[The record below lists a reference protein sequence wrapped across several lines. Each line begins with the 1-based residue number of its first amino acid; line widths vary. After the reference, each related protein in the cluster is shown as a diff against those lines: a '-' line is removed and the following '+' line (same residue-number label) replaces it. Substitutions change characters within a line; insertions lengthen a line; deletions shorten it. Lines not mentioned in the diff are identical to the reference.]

1 MKKFLFATHGTLAA
15 GAKSTLE
22 LLIGNVADI
31 TCLTAYVN
39 PDDNV
44 DEQLK
49 AYFSEVSDED
59 QVIVCTDLM
68 GGSVNQKIVPY
79 AQKKNV
85 FLIAGFN
92 LPLLLAGICIKLLFF
107 AGKGLAAEYARGI
120 AAGIRGAR
128 GLRRVSFC
136 KAHFG
141 NYVKIQFDLWI
152 NIFRVVFLK

>member
-22 LLIGNVADI
+22 LLVGNVADI

-49 AYFSEVSDED
+49 AYFSEISDED

-68 GGSVNQKIVPY
+68 GGSSVRTE
-79 AQKKNV
+79 KK
-85 FLIAGFN
+85 
-92 LPLLLAGICIKLLFF
+92 CISDSRIQS
-107 AGKGLAAEYARGI
+107 AAASGTGNERG
-120 AAGIRGAR
+120 
-128 GLRRVSFC
+128 
-136 KAHFG
+136 
-141 NYVKIQFDLWI
+141 
-152 NIFRVVFLK
+152 

>member
-92 LPLLLAGICIKLLFF
+92 LPLLLELAMNGIKSQRKNC
-107 AGKGLAAEYARGI
+107 
-120 AAGIRGAR
+120 
-128 GLRRVSFC
+128 
-136 KAHFG
+136 
-141 NYVKIQFDLWI
+141 WI
-152 NIFRVVFLK
+152 L

>member
-22 LLIGNVADI
+22 LLVGNVADI

-49 AYFSEVSDED
+49 AYFSEISDED

-92 LPLLLAGICIKLLFF
+92 LPLLLEELLDSIEESRKNMMLVRVEVTDSGTKEEEEEF
-107 AGKGLAAEYARGI
+107 LA
-120 AAGIRGAR
+120 
-128 GLRRVSFC
+128 
-136 KAHFG
+136 
-141 NYVKIQFDLWI
+141 
-152 NIFRVVFLK
+152 

>member
-49 AYFSEVSDED
+49 AYFSEVSDERSGNRMYRSD
-59 QVIVCTDLM
+59 GWKCQSENR
-68 GGSVNQKIVPY
+68 SVRTE
-79 AQKKNV
+79 KKC
-85 FLIAGFN
+85 ISDSRIR
-92 LPLLLAGICIKLLFF
+92 ICRCFW
-107 AGKGLAAEYARGI
+107 
-120 AAGIRGAR
+120 
-128 GLRRVSFC
+128 
-136 KAHFG
+136 
-141 NYVKIQFDLWI
+141 NWQ
-152 NIFRVVFLK
+152 

>member
-59 QVIVCTDLM
+59 QV
-68 GGSVNQKIVPY
+68 SVNQKIVPY

-92 LPLLLAGICIKLLFF
+92 LPLLLELAMNEDKVTEEELLDSIEESRKNMMLVRVEVTDSGTEKEEEEF
-107 AGKGLAAEYARGI
+107 LA
-120 AAGIRGAR
+120 
-128 GLRRVSFC
+128 
-136 KAHFG
+136 
-141 NYVKIQFDLWI
+141 
-152 NIFRVVFLK
+152 

>member
-1 MKKFLFATHGTLAA
+1 MELWQR

-22 LLIGNVADI
+22 LLVGNVADI

-49 AYFSEVSDED
+49 AYFSEISDED

-79 AQKKNV
+79 AQKKCISDSRIQSAASELAMNEDKV
-85 FLIAGFN
+85 TEEE
-92 LPLLLAGICIKLLFF
+92 LLDSI
-107 AGKGLAAEYARGI
+107 EESR
-120 AAGIRGAR
+120 
-128 GLRRVSFC
+128 
-136 KAHFG
+136 
-141 NYVKIQFDLWI
+141 KI
-152 NIFRVVFLK
+152 